1 MKIYKKPKV
10 TKEAEIV
17 LDDIDFLT
25 FYNVLK
31 PSNLDLTLFKK
42 NITQVKVIENNN
54 VSFHASMYNPLL
66 NELVISR
73 NHYQE
78 TIMHELFHVSS
89 SYINYNNNIC
99 YTGFTQKNIKTYQE
113 IGRGL
118 TEGYTA
124 LLDERYFKDYT
135 DNKESLLKE
144 TYKLTKTVV
153 LELEMI
159 VGREAMEYYYSTCD
173 IYSLIKCL
181 ASLTNLKETLSF
193 IRNIDNMFKWGDN
206 MRYSNPLFAIHYYE
220 KCRLYLIKLCL
231 SLFTKNY
238 QEGYISTSDYLEG
251 IRLTKEELTKD
262 IKTNSFLVIK
272 SHKYTSKMFDRTLE
286 DVKKIYK
293 IK

>member
-1 MKIYKKPKV
+1 MIQHAPKIRRISEFELNNETYEYFVNKLKDTNFNLNLFYYNIRSLELFYRNKNSFKV
-10 TKEAEIV
+10 
-17 LDDIDFLT
+17 
-25 FYNVLK
+25 
-31 PSNLDLTLFKK
+31 
-42 NITQVKVIENNN
+42 
-54 VSFHASMYNPLL
+54 SMYDSINNCMYI
-66 NELVISR
+66 NE
-73 NHYQE
+73 NMYKE

-173 IYSLIKCL
+173 IYSLIKYL